1 MKYILALSILIYFS
15 TVAFAQTPE
24 KTSIPNE
31 LIIHINDKIDID
43 KWMTQRQASATLKHI
58 KKLGIRHNIHQF
70 RFDNTT
76 VNGDQ
81 LLAQIRANKD
91 VITAQFNDIVTF
103 RNIPN
108 DIEYSEQWDME
119 IINAQKAWEYTTG
132 GQTPNG
138 TKIVIANVDS
148 GFEVEH
154 EDLKDNLWHNPDE
167 ILGDGIDNDHNGY
180 IDDDIGWDY
189 YNNSPRIFFGDHG
202 TSTSGILGAKGNNN
216 IGVTG
221 INWDIDLM
229 LFSFDSINHAIQA
242 YEYIIDKRMLFNESG
257 GEEGSFIVATNAS
270 FGKDGGYCCTRFPTW
285 ASMFDMLGEVG
296 ILTSSGVVNSQI
308 NINVQCDMPARCPS
322 EYLIISCN
330 TDREDKLD
338 QTSAWGSKYVDLGSP
353 GGAPGNAS
361 FTTKVGDTYG
371 SFGGSSAAT
380 PHVTGAIALLYSAPV
395 PNIEQMAIEHPA
407 KTALMMRDY
416 ILSTVESLASMK
428 DKTITGGR
436 LDLGNAMHTFV
447 SENSNILGDLTI
459 KSFFPNPTDKGITID
474 FSTPD
479 NGDYFV
485 EVYNTIGQKVLSKTI
500 VVGETGFRTFYIDT
514 RKLPHGTYVLNFGK
528 NDDWLSQK
536 FVVVR

>member
-1 MKYILALSILIYFS
+1 MKYILALSILIHFS
-15 TVAFAQTPE
+15 IVTFAQTV
-24 KTSIPNE
+24 SIPNE
-31 LIIHINDKIDID
+31 LIIHFSEKMDID
-43 KWMTQRQASATLKHI
+43 QWMAQRQAVTTLKHI
-58 KKLGIRHNIHQF
+58 KKLGIRHNIHLFQ
-70 RFDNTT
+70 FDNNT
-76 VNGDQ
+76 VNGDE
-81 LLAQIRANKD
+81 LLAQIKANKE

-103 RNIPN
+103 RNRPN

-119 IINAQKAWEYTTG
+119 IINAQQAWAYTTG

-148 GFEVEH
+148 GFEVDH
-154 EDLKDNLWHNPDE
+154 EDLKENLWHNPDE

-189 YNNSPRIFFGDHG
+189 YSNSPRIALNDHG
-202 TSTSGILGAKGNNN
+202 VSTSGILGAKGNNN

-221 INWDIDLM
+221 VNWDIELM
-229 LFSFDSINHAIQA
+229 LFSFESTDQIIQA

-257 GEEGSFIVATNAS
+257 GNEGAFIVATNAS
-270 FGKDGGYCCTRFPTW
+270 FGVNFACCNLYPVW

-296 ILTSSGVVNSQI
+296 ILTSSGVVNTQI

-330 TDREDKLD
+330 TDPDDRLD

-353 GGAPGNAS
+353 GGHPNNAS
-361 FTTKVGDTYG
+361 FTTKIGGNYG

-407 KTALMMRDY
+407 ETALMIRDY
-416 ILSTVESLASMK
+416 ILSTVEPLTSME
-428 DKTITGGR
+428 DKTISGGR

-447 SENSNILGDLTI
+447 SENSNILGDFKI
-459 KSFFPNPTDKGITID
+459 ESFFPNPTDEGITID
-474 FSTPD
+474 FLTPD

-485 EVYNTIGQKVLSKTI
+485 EIYNTMGQKVASKTI

-514 RKLPHGTYVLNFGK
+514 RKLPHGTYVLKFGK
-528 NDDWLSQK
+528 NEDWLIRK